1 MGDELVPKTNAN
13 LFRKSAKHHWKHP
26 DPRLATFVYNCSV
39 AGVSAPKIA
48 QMTGVDPRD
57 LKKHYAPEL
66 EDAKDNLKGALMGK
80 AVEMALDEGN
90 EKIMVLLL
98 KGVVGLTD
106 KPRKTEEEKQETS
119 RPKLALDTSVLNKE
133 QLKTLHEL
141 LSIMQPPDL
150 PAISG
155 EYREVE

>member
-1 MGDELVPKTNAN
+1 MGDELIPRTNTN

-39 AGVSAPKIA
+39 AGVPAPKIA

-66 EDAKDNLKGALMGK
+66 EDAKDNLKGVLMGK

-98 KGVVGLTD
+98 KGVVGLSD
-106 KPRKTEEEKQETS
+106 KPKKIEEEKQETK
-119 RPKLALDTSVLNKE
+119 PKLALDTTLLDKN

-150 PAISG
+150 PSIPG